1 MSEVTTGF
9 NKTPG
14 STPIFKSEIAEKL
27 SDIFPEAIS
36 DGKLEVEKFKEIL
49 GQDAVDERERFG
61 LFWPGKR
68 RALGAAQEPT
78 TATLQPG
85 RESSRDWHST
95 KNIFIEGDNLEV
107 LKILQKHYHGK
118 IKMIYIDPPYNTG
131 KDFIYPDNY
140 KEGLDSYLEW
150 TRQVNEEGKKLST
163 NSETEGRYHS
173 NWLNM
178 MYPRLKLARNLLK
191 PEGHIFVSINDAEMP
206 RLRMLMDEIYGADN
220 FIAQLIWLK
229 GKEGGNDNPGFGL
242 HHEYILC
249 YGRSKVLSAQEISLD
264 EKDISRHLTE
274 LPEENLVITG
284 TAIYRDGEDF
294 QLVNL
299 SKQKDYTVQIPL
311 KSGEILEWPSYAP
324 QKTIDEYIRVGKVFV
339 GKRGVPYIKSFL
351 ADEAQGQKPSTIV
364 DSAFGTTKAGGIAV
378 RELFGSSQVFSY
390 PKPPALIKRLI
401 TLSLGAKSES
411 DEEIVLDFFAGSGT
425 TAQAVYE
432 LNAEDGGKRRFI
444 LVQLPEPIAESEIR
458 EQYKIGNLAQL
469 ARLRIQKSA
478 ENLTASGDEQLIPLS
493 SKGDFGFRSFSLSE
507 SNFSKWRAT
516 SEIDATKL
524 EQHILDLRESSND
537 ESSQDSLLNEI
548 LLKQGFSLTETIGEI
563 DLDNLS
569 FKTVGDNLAI
579 AYLDETKSPTMDQL
593 KKALD
598 LKPLR
603 FIILEDVFL
612 GNDELKTNLV
622 QECKSRDI
630 ELWTA

>member
-1 MSEVTTGF
+1 MSETAGWNVI
-9 NKTPG
+9 PG
-14 STPIFKSEIAEKL
+14 STPVFKSEIANHL
-27 SDIFPEAIS
+27 SELLPEAIS
-36 DGKLEVEKFKEIL
+36 DGKLELEKLKEIL
-49 GQDAVDERERFG
+49 GDDLADERERFG
-61 LFWPGKR
+61 LFWPGKK
-68 RALGAAQEPT
+68 RALSVSQEPT
-78 TATLQPG
+78 TATLRPDP
-85 RESSRDWHST
+85 ENSKNWETT
-95 KNIFIEGDNLEV
+95 KNVFIEGDNLEV

-191 PEGHIFVSINDAEMP
+191 SDGHIFVSINDAEMP

-249 YGRSKVLSAQEISLD
+249 YGRSKGLSAQTISLD
-264 EKDISRHLTE
+264 EKDTSRHLKE
-274 LPEENLVITG
+274 LPEENLVLPG
-284 TAIYRDGEDF
+284 TEIYRNGEDF

-299 SKQKDYTVQIPL
+299 SKQKDYTVKIPL
-311 KSGEILEWPSYAP
+311 KNGEILEWPSYAP
-324 QKTIDEYIRVGKVFV
+324 QKTIDEYIRIGKVFV

-364 DSAFGTTKAGGIAV
+364 ESVYGTTKAGGIAV

-390 PKPPALIKRLI
+390 PKPPSLLKRLI
-401 TLSLGAKSES
+401 KLSLGRSTDFE
-411 DEEIVLDFFAGSGT
+411 EEIVLDFFAGSGT
-425 TAQAVYE
+425 TAQAVLE
-432 LNAEDGGKRRFI
+432 LNVEDGGNRKYI
-444 LVQLPEPIAESEIR
+444 LVQLPEPIDEVEIR
-458 EQYKIGNLAQL
+458 EQFKIKNLAEL
-469 ARLRIQKSA
+469 SRLRIQKVSEKLA
-478 ENLTASGDEQLIPLS
+478 GSSVDQLIPLHS
-493 SKGDFGFRSFSLSE
+493 EVDLGYRSFSLSE

-524 EQHILDLRESSND
+524 EQHILDLRESASNAAT
-537 ESSQDSLLNEI
+537 QDSLLNEL
-548 LLKQGFSLTETIGEI
+548 LLKQGYSLTEKIGDLEI
-563 DLDNLS
+563 DGLN
-569 FKTVGDNLAI
+569 FKTVSETVVI
-579 AYLDETKSPTMDQL
+579 AYLDESKTPTLKQF
-593 KKALD
+593 KKALE
-598 LKPLR
+598 LKPAR
-603 FIILEDVFL
+603 FILLEDVFL

-622 QECKSRDI
+622 QECKSRGI